1 VVDDRRAAFCAR
13 LKAARERKGV
23 ALEEIA
29 AATKIARSLLKGL
42 EENNLSRWP
51 HGLYRRAYLR
61 DYLRAIDLPEQSI
74 VAEFVRLFP
83 DEESPLPAAAAEP
96 EREEPSALSLTLA
109 ESKIERL
116 EKTRNHVTAAT
127 IDLAVVLSLT
137 ALAWWLIHAD
147 LWATGALVSLVYYSL
162 GTAAIGSSPGMRIL
176 EDRSWR
182 RPRESVSHADPVAPD
197 TLLSRM
203 REARGLPPESS
214 EPAMTGTGSLF
225 SVLVVSVVRTL
236 FLR

>member
-1 VVDDRRAAFCAR
+1 VVEDRRAAFCAR
-13 LKAARERKGV
+13 LKAARERKGIT
-23 ALEEIA
+23 LEEIA
-29 AATKIARSLLKGL
+29 GATKVARSLLKGL
-42 EENNLSRWP
+42 EENDLSRWP

-61 DYLRAIDLPEQSI
+61 DYLRAVDLPEQSI

-83 DEESPLPAAAAEP
+83 DKGSPAPAAAVEP
-96 EREEPSALSLTLA
+96 DREEPCALSLTLA
-109 ESKIERL
+109 EGTTERL
-116 EKTRNHVTAAT
+116 EKARNHVTAAT
-127 IDLAVVLSLT
+127 IDLALVLSLT

-147 LWATGALVSLVYYSL
+147 LWATGALVSLAYYSL

-182 RPRESVSHADPVAPD
+182 RAGKSGSHADPVLQD

-203 REARGLPPESS
+203 REAKGLPPQS
-214 EPAMTGTGSLF
+214 EAAMTGTGGLF